1 MYLPLAERNGI
12 QACTNYTVLFSHI
25 SRTCRPI
32 RAQDTFTWQVC
43 VHVHVCA
50 CMCVHTCVYIC
61 TCMCVCVCVCVCD
74 DWKKCS
80 VSQLGVG
87 YKTGIQLAKFH
98 QALRLICT
106 PCHGCITCNKKLF
119 LLEMIIKMYVHL
131 VNIGKGK

>member
-1 MYLPLAERNGI
+1 MGYKRVQTIQLYSYTFQELADLLELRIHSLGRCV
-12 QACTNYTVLFSHI
+12 CT
-25 SRTCRPI
+25 CM
-32 RAQDTFTWQVC
+32 C
-43 VHVHVCA
+43 VHVCA

-61 TCMCVCVCVCVCD
+61 TCVCVCVCD

-106 PCHGCITCNKKLF
+106 PCHGCITHNKKLF

-131 VNIGKGK
+131 VNIGNGKGKTSKW